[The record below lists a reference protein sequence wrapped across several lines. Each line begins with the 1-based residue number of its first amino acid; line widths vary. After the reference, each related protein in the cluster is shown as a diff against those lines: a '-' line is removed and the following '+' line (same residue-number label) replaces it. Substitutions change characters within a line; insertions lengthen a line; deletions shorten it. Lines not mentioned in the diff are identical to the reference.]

1 MSEITRHQTPL
12 VHGAY
17 DRNFD
22 SFSAM
27 AEEALEVQGYELAK
41 DDVADALEGVPFL
54 ITKVTFR
61 PGFPDPSNK
70 ARKLAFVSCEIVIA
84 DEEFLSRRKKS
95 LDGKPFL
102 PGDHVVLNDGST
114 GVYRQVVAALE
125 TAGYIELPEG
135 PTEGSYPTTRY
146 DTPPGEWT
154 TIHVG
159 TRERGEVGTSTE
171 GFDTYECDVRILAP
185 RGLRISEYSNDYTAD
200 GKTRYLA

>member
-1 MSEITRHQTPL
+1 MSEIARKDAPL

-41 DDVADALEGVPFL
+41 DDVADALEGVPFI

-70 ARKLAFVSCEIVIA
+70 ARKLAYVSCECVIA
-84 DEEFLSRRKKS
+84 DEEYLARRKRN
-95 LDGKPFL
+95 LDNKPFL
-102 PGDHVVLNDGST
+102 PGDHVVFNDGST
-114 GVYRQVVAALE
+114 GVYRQILAALE
-125 TAGYIELPEG
+125 SANYIVLPEG
-135 PTEGSYPTTRY
+135 PVSGSYPTTRY
-146 DTPPGEWT
+146 DTPPSEWVDINVGESFF
-154 TIHVG
+154 
-159 TRERGEVGTSTE
+159 GEVGSANE
-171 GFDTYECDVRILAP
+171 GFMVYSADVRILAP
-185 RGLRISEYSNDYTAD
+185 RGLRLSEYSNDYTAD